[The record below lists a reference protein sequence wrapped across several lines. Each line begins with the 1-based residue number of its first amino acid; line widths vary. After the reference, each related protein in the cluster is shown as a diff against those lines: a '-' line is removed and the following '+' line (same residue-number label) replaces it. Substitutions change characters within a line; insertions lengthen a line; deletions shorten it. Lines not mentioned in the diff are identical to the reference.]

1 MSLIRLDNINRYYGT
16 KDKKT
21 VVLKDLDLQIEQ
33 NDMMAVR
40 GKSGSGKTTL
50 LNILGGI
57 DFPDSGEYFFLD
69 KPIKLRNQ
77 NDAAKF
83 RHKHIGVIVQHFA
96 LLDDLSAFDNIAMA
110 LWADRISAKELR
122 RRVETLMDE
131 LEILPLK
138 KQSPLELSLTRQRN
152 NRFLLFLSVFTMR
165 EILLL
170 LLHMM
175 IRLPLPVPV
184 KSIYGT
190 DGLYKCQFIK
200 GYGCIQTDTSVQ
212 VNYRGVNTLLTFFI
226 TAAIIV
232 ANRFCEYNDN
242 VLTEKSS

>member
-1 MSLIRLDNINRYYGT
+1 MSLIRLDNINRYYGA
-16 KDKKT
+16 KDKTT
-21 VVLKDLDLQIEQ
+21 VVLRDLDLQIEK

-110 LWADRISAKELR
+110 LWADRISTKELR

-131 LEILPLK
+131 LEILSLK
-138 KQSPLELSLTRQRN
+138 KQSPLELSGGEKQRVAIARALIRKPDLLLADEPTGALDEATEQQILAILKRFHDEGNTLVIVTHDDSVAATCTRQ
-152 NRFLLFLSVFTMR
+152 
-165 EILLL
+165 I
-170 LLHMM
+170 H
-175 IRLPLPVPV
+175 IR
-184 KSIYGT
+184 
-190 DGLYKCQFIK
+190 DGR
-200 GYGCIQTDTSVQ
+200 V
-212 VNYRGVNTLLTFFI
+212 V
-226 TAAIIV
+226 
-232 ANRFCEYNDN
+232 
-242 VLTEKSS
+242 

>member
-1 MSLIRLDNINRYYGT
+1 MSLIRLENINRYYGA
-16 KDKKT
+16 KDKTT
-21 VVLKDLDLQIEQ
+21 VVLRDLDLQIEK

-69 KPIKLRNQ
+69 KPIRLRNQ

-138 KQSPLELSLTRQRN
+138 KQSPLELSGGEKPRVAIARALIRKPDLLLADEPTGALDEATEQQILAILKRFHDEGNTLVIVTHDDSVASTCTRQ
-152 NRFLLFLSVFTMR
+152 
-165 EILLL
+165 I
-170 LLHMM
+170 H
-175 IRLPLPVPV
+175 IR
-184 KSIYGT
+184 
-190 DGLYKCQFIK
+190 DGR
-200 GYGCIQTDTSVQ
+200 V
-212 VNYRGVNTLLTFFI
+212 V
-226 TAAIIV
+226 
-232 ANRFCEYNDN
+232 
-242 VLTEKSS
+242 

>member
-1 MSLIRLDNINRYYGT
+1 MSLIRLENINRYYGA
-16 KDKKT
+16 KDKTT
-21 VVLKDLDLQIEQ
+21 VVLRDLDLQIEK

-69 KPIKLRNQ
+69 KPIRLRNQ

-138 KQSPLELSLTRQRN
+138 KQSPLELSGGEKQRVAIARALIRKPDLLLADEPTGALDEATEQQILAILKRFHDEGNTLVIVTHDDSVASTCTRQ
-152 NRFLLFLSVFTMR
+152 
-165 EILLL
+165 I
-170 LLHMM
+170 H
-175 IRLPLPVPV
+175 IR
-184 KSIYGT
+184 
-190 DGLYKCQFIK
+190 DGR
-200 GYGCIQTDTSVQ
+200 V
-212 VNYRGVNTLLTFFI
+212 V
-226 TAAIIV
+226 
-232 ANRFCEYNDN
+232 
-242 VLTEKSS
+242 

>member
-138 KQSPLELSLTRQRN
+138 KQSPLELSGGEKQRVAIARALIRKPDLLLADEPTGALDEATEQQILAILKRFHDEGNTLVIVTHDDSVASTCTRQ
-152 NRFLLFLSVFTMR
+152 
-165 EILLL
+165 I
-170 LLHMM
+170 H
-175 IRLPLPVPV
+175 IR
-184 KSIYGT
+184 
-190 DGLYKCQFIK
+190 DGR
-200 GYGCIQTDTSVQ
+200 V
-212 VNYRGVNTLLTFFI
+212 V
-226 TAAIIV
+226 
-232 ANRFCEYNDN
+232 
-242 VLTEKSS
+242 

>member
-16 KDKKT
+16 KDKPT
-21 VVLKDLDLQIEQ
+21 VVLRDLDLQIEK

-110 LWADRISAKELR
+110 LWADRISTKELR

-138 KQSPLELSLTRQRN
+138 KQSPLELSGGEKQRVAIARALIRKPDLLLADEPTGALDEATEQQILAILKRFHDEGNTLVIVTHDDSVAATCTRQ
-152 NRFLLFLSVFTMR
+152 
-165 EILLL
+165 I
-170 LLHMM
+170 H
-175 IRLPLPVPV
+175 IR
-184 KSIYGT
+184 
-190 DGLYKCQFIK
+190 DGR
-200 GYGCIQTDTSVQ
+200 V
-212 VNYRGVNTLLTFFI
+212 V
-226 TAAIIV
+226 
-232 ANRFCEYNDN
+232 
-242 VLTEKSS
+242 